1 MSNIYPL
8 GSVVTLK
15 DGTQKV
21 MIIGRGVVT
30 NGDEGKEF
38 FDYVACLYPAGI
50 FNDQMIYFNQENIDH
65 CFFKGFSD
73 EEEAAFDEV
82 YPSLVAKLPEDVK
95 RGEV

>member
-1 MSNIYPL
+1 MPSMYPL
-8 GSVVTLK
+8 GSVLTLK

-30 NGDEGKEF
+30 EVDQAKKF
-38 FDYVACLYPAGI
+38 YDYIACLYPAGI

-73 EEEAAFDEV
+73 NEEEAFERV
-82 YPSLVAKLPEDVK
+82 YPSLVSEISKDVVK
-95 RGEV
+95 GDV